1 MRIAIFEDEIHNCE
15 RLVRLLKQCDM
26 DIEVTAVISSVADGI
41 KWMKE
46 QHTADLI
53 LMDIQLSDGNCFE
66 LFDQAKIITPVI
78 FTTAYDNFA
87 LQAFKVNSIDYLL
100 KPIELK
106 ELRRALNKYEQFRP
120 AAPAPGIDISRIADE
135 FLRRNSTRFIG
146 KINNQLVYVKAQ
158 DIAYL
163 QFVKGITYATTT
175 ANQRI
180 PLDYSLDQIERLL
193 DKNLFF
199 RINRQFII
207 HLDAIRKITT
217 YYNSRLILQLQ
228 PAIEGDVIISRER
241 VGDFKSWLEGKDY
254 ESRT

>member
-1 MRIAIFEDEIHNCE
+1 MRIAIFEDEVHNCE
-15 RLVRLLKQCDM
+15 RLIRLLKQCDVAV
-26 DIEVTAVISSVADGI
+26 DVTAVISSVAEGV
-41 KWMKE
+41 KWLKE
-46 QHTADLI
+46 GHPVDLI

-66 LFDQAKIITPVI
+66 LFDQAEVKIPVI

-106 ELRRALNKYEQFRP
+106 ELRRALSKYEVFRP
-120 AAPAPGIDISRIADE
+120 STAPGIDIAKIADE

-175 ANQRI
+175 AGQRI

-207 HLDAIRKITT
+207 QLDAIRKITT

-228 PAIEGDVIISRER
+228 PAVDMDVVISRER
-241 VGDFKSWLEGKDY
+241 VADFKSWLEGKGL
-254 ESRT
+254 

>member
-15 RLVRLLKQCDM
+15 RLIRLLKQCDM
-26 DIEVTAVISSVADGI
+26 AIEVTAVISSVADGI
-41 KWMKE
+41 KWLKE
-46 QHTADLI
+46 QHTVDLI

-66 LFDQAKIITPVI
+66 LFDQAQIKTPVI

-120 AAPAPGIDISRIADE
+120 AAAPGVDIARIADE
-135 FLRRNSTRFIG
+135 FLRRKSTRFMG

-163 QFVKGITYATTT
+163 QFEKGITYATTIT
-175 ANQRI
+175 NQRI

-217 YYNSRLILQLQ
+217 YYNSRLILRLQ
-228 PAIEGDVIISRER
+228 PDIDADVIISRER
-241 VGDFKSWLEGKDY
+241 VGDFKSWLEGKGGG
-254 ESRT
+254 E

>member
-15 RLVRLLKQCDM
+15 RLIRLLKQCDM
-26 DIEVTAVISSVADGI
+26 AIEVTAVISSVADGI
-41 KWMKE
+41 KWLKE
-46 QHTADLI
+46 QHAVDLI

-66 LFDQAKIITPVI
+66 LFDQAQIKTPVI

-120 AAPAPGIDISRIADE
+120 MATPGVDITRIADE
-135 FLRRNSTRFIG
+135 FLRRNSTRFMG
-146 KINNQLVYVKAQ
+146 KINNQLIYVKAQ

-163 QFVKGITYATTT
+163 QFEKGITYATTT
-175 ANQRI
+175 RNQRI

-193 DKNLFF
+193 DKNVFF

-228 PAIEGDVIISRER
+228 PNIDADVIISRER
-241 VGDFKSWLEGKDY
+241 VGDFKSWLEGKGGG
-254 ESRT
+254 E